1 MRPKKEFRVQKSVE
15 VSDVNSYI
23 DAMLAVPSTQHALP
37 SRRKMEQALL
47 GKDASYDGIFF
58 AAVKTTGIFCRP
70 SCPCKKPFL
79 KNVEFYASAREAL
92 FSGFR
97 PCRRCRP
104 MEASGEHPDWV
115 QSLLRHIEGNPDLKL
130 KDYDIRKMGI
140 QPEKARRYFLKNFGM
155 TFQAY
160 SRARRLG
167 TSFQKIRKGNKLDDV
182 ILEHGYESHSG
193 FRDAFGKIFG
203 TPPGRSVNSECVIT
217 SWIESPLG
225 PLVAGATS
233 KGICLLEFS
242 DRRMLEAQIKT
253 LKSRFKCAIVPGS
266 NEWLEKMTVELAEYF
281 VGKRRQF
288 TVPLVYPG
296 APFEERVWNGLLRIP
311 YGETRS
317 YEALADEI
325 GAPKAQRA
333 VGRANGMNRIAIL
346 IPCHRVVNK
355 DGKLG
360 GYGGGL
366 WRKQRLLDLERGKL
380 DLLD

>member
-1 MRPKKEFRVQKSVE
+1 ME
-15 VSDVNSYI
+15 VSRVDLYI
-23 DAMLAVPSTQHALP
+23 DAMLAATTIHPVLP
-37 SRRKMEQALL
+37 SRRLMERALL
-47 GKDASYDGIFF
+47 SKDASYDGIFF

-70 SCPCKKPFL
+70 SCPCKKPYL

-104 MEASGEHPDWV
+104 METNGEHPDWV
-115 QSLLRHIEGNPDLKL
+115 QLLLRHIDGNPDLKL
-130 KDYDIRKMGI
+130 KDHEIRDMGI
-140 QPEKARRYFLKNFGM
+140 QPEKARRYFLKHFGM

-160 SRARRLG
+160 ARARRLG

-193 FRDAFGKIFG
+193 FRDAFSKIFG
-203 TPPGRSVNSECVIT
+203 APPGRSVNSECVIT

-253 LKSRFKCAIVPGS
+253 LKTRFKCAIVPGS
-266 NEWLEKMTVELAEYF
+266 NEWLEMVAIELTEYF
-281 VGKRRQF
+281 AGRRKQF
-288 TVPLVYPG
+288 TVPLIYPG

-317 YEALADEI
+317 YEALATEI
-325 GAPKAQRA
+325 GAPRAQRA

-366 WRKQRLLDLERGKL
+366 WRKQRLLDLERGKF
-380 DLLD
+380 DLLVGAAAGIPPERSC